1 MLYYFNVLNENK
13 KQTMVTYTL
22 NNKNL
27 SQFKD
32 RVSIPLYDRS
42 KVKTGI
48 VHVGI
53 GGFHRAHQAFY
64 TDQLLHDKSITDW
77 GICGVALLDFDT
89 KIYKTLKEQDGL
101 YTLIVKELDGT
112 LTKRIIGSIVECLY
126 APENPIKV
134 IEKMASPD
142 VKIITLTITEGGYN
156 YNEVTG
162 DFNFENPEI
171 QHDLKNPKAPKTI
184 FGYLTQALKL
194 RKELNLKGVSIQ
206 SCDNIQGNGH
216 VAKKML
222 MSYIKIAEPELVDWV
237 ENNVSFPNAMVDR
250 ITPATAQSDIVD
262 LSESSGIDDSWPVV
276 CEPFKQWV
284 IEDDF
289 VSGRPTWETV
299 GAQFVKDV
307 VPYEKMKLSLL
318 NAGHSVLGILGDLF
332 GYSTIDEAV
341 NNPDISS
348 FLRIY
353 MGNEVTP
360 ILGSLEG
367 VNLKNYKFSLI
378 QRFGNRY
385 IKDQIDRICSQ
396 SSAKIPIFI
405 LPTIN
410 AQIKQ
415 NGVINHAAFII
426 AAWAIYSVGV
436 NEFGKALLIKDVMK
450 TTLKQKAI
458 ASKNNPTI
466 FLGIESV
473 FGKLKESKIFVD
485 AYTTSY
491 NKILKNGIEKSVK
504 DINSNIL
511 NEI

>member
-1 MLYYFNVLNENK
+1 MEHIVELKQENLAEIAK
-13 KQTMVTYTL
+13 
-22 NNKNL
+22 
-27 SQFKD
+27 
-32 RVSIPLYDRS
+32 RIPCPTYDRS
-42 KVKTGI
+42 QLKTGI

-53 GGFHRAHQAFY
+53 GGFHRAHEAFY
-64 TDQLLHDKSITDW
+64 TDELLHDEASKDW

-89 KIYKTLKEQDGL
+89 KIYNTLKKQDGL

-112 LTKRIIGSIVECLY
+112 LTKRVIGSITECLF

-156 YNEVTG
+156 YNEATKEF
-162 DFNFENPEI
+162 DFSNPLI
-171 QHDLKNPKAPKTI
+171 QHDLKHPEAPKTI

-194 RKELNLKGVSIQ
+194 RKERGLKGCTIQ

-216 VAKKML
+216 MTKRML
-222 MSYIKIAEPELVDWV
+222 MSYVNTAEPELLAWI
-237 ENNVSFPNAMVDR
+237 EENVSFPNAMVDR
-250 ITPATAQSDIVD
+250 ITPATSALDIE
-262 LSESSGIDDSWPVV
+262 LLKETTGIDDAWPVV

-289 VSGRPTWETV
+289 ITGRPAWETV
-299 GAQFVKDV
+299 GAQFVEDV

-318 NAGHSVLGILGDLF
+318 NAGHSVLGILGALY
-332 GYSTIDEAV
+332 GYSTIDEAAS
-341 NNPDISS
+341 NADISS

-360 ILGSLEG
+360 TLGDLEG

-378 QRFGNRY
+378 QRFGNTY
-385 IKDQIDRICSQ
+385 IKDQIERICSQ

-410 AQIKQ
+410 TQLETKGSID
-415 NGVINHAAFII
+415 HAAFII
-426 AAWAIYSVGV
+426 AAFAIYSVGV
-436 NEFGKALLIKDVMK
+436 NEFGTQLMIKDAMENV
-450 TTLKQKAI
+450 LNEKAI
-458 ASKNNPTI
+458 ASRAHPKAFLEIEAI
-466 FLGIESV
+466 FGS
-473 FGKLKESKIFVD
+473 LKDNTTFVA
-485 AYTTSY
+485 AYTKAY
-491 NKILKNGIEKSVK
+491 QNIVQNGIEKAVK
-504 DINSNIL
+504 DINSTIL